1 MIYILGG
8 FITMRFI
15 NKFGKTTVAS
25 TILAAS
31 VLGTTQLSFASSP
44 GEGNQGQQGQDGDY
58 MAIGNTENPKNVIF
72 MVGDGMGPSY
82 NSAYRYYA
90 DDPNTKELDQTAFDK
105 YLKGTNRTNPNDP
118 KENVT
123 DSAAGG
129 TAFATGQKTY
139 NGAISVD
146 NDKKPLKSVL
156 EQAKENGKSTGLV
169 TTAEVTDATPAVY
182 AAHVDDRDKKDEIA
196 QQFYND
202 KINGQHKVDVI
213 LGGGSKYFGKENGN
227 LKKKFQQDG
236 YDYVTNKTDLANS
249 QSDQVLGLFSEEN
262 MPLQLDAPKKNPL
275 LVDMENSALSK
286 LEKNDK
292 GFFLMVEGASID
304 KAGHPNDITGV
315 MSEMDGFDKAF
326 QNAID
331 YTDTHKDTLV
341 VATADHST
349 GGLSIAKGKDY
360 VWNPEAIHKMKHTG
374 SYMTEQIADGK
385 DPEKV
390 ISKGYGIEFPN
401 DQLDKVKDA
410 AKELKDVKSKAKN
423 EDDPKIAEATT
434 KLQDAIQKPI
444 NDESHTGWTTYG
456 HTGEDVNTYAHGP
469 SEDKFLGNNDNT
481 DSAKNIF
488 DFFAND
494 VSMNQSQQ

>member
-1 MIYILGG
+1 MS
-8 FITMRFI
+8 FI
-15 NKFGKTTVAS
+15 NKFGKTTVATS
-25 TILAAS
+25 ILAAS
-31 VLGTTQLSFASSP
+31 VLGTTHVSFAS
-44 GEGNQGQQGQDGDY
+44 GAGQGAQGQQGQDGDY
-58 MAIGNTENPKNVIF
+58 MAIGNTKNPKNVIF

-90 DDPNTKELDQTAFDK
+90 DNPNTKELDQTAFDK

-129 TAFATGQKTY
+129 TAFATGHKTY
-139 NGAISVD
+139 NGSISVD
-146 NDKKPLKSVL
+146 NDKKTLKSVL
-156 EQAKENGKSTGLV
+156 EYAKEQGKSTGLV

-227 LKKKFQQDG
+227 LTDQFQKDG

-249 QSDQVLGLFSEEN
+249 KSDQVLGLFAEKN
-262 MPLQLDAPKKNPL
+262 MPLQIDAPQQNPL
-275 LVDMENSALSK
+275 LADMEESALSK

-304 KAGHPNDITGV
+304 KSGHPNDITGV
-315 MSEMDGFDKAF
+315 MSEMSGFDKAF

-331 YTDTHKDTLV
+331 YAKNHKDTLV

-360 VWNPEAIHKMKHTG
+360 VWNPDAIHKMKHSG
-374 SYMTEQIADGK
+374 SYMTEQIAKGK
-385 DPEKV
+385 DPETV
-390 ISKGYGIEFPN
+390 INEGYGVDFPKK
-401 DQLDKVKDA
+401 QLDKVKDA
-410 AKELKDVKSKAKN
+410 AKELKDIKDKAKN

-434 KLQDAIQKPI
+434 TLQDAIQKPI

-456 HTGEDVNTYAHGP
+456 HTGEDVNTYAYGP
-469 SEDKFLGNNDNT
+469 GADKFRGNIDNT

-488 DFFAND
+488 DFFGQD
-494 VSMNQSQQ
+494 VTSNQNQQ